1 MRRHLVAINEDIAEN
16 LRGVER
22 ALLLEEEKDDPPA
35 DQTFIAGSSS
45 EEDPGTT
52 DYTAVAVPITELLT
66 QAFLTTTVA
75 SKREAPEEPA
85 QPLSPLYDG

>member
-1 MRRHLVAINEDIAEN
+1 M
-16 LRGVER
+16 
-22 ALLLEEEKDDPPA
+22 EEEKDDPPA

-52 DYTAVAVPITELLT
+52 DYTAVAVPITEPQQTVPELLT